1 MGFGDSIT
9 ALLETY
15 SNCLSLLKAYKR
27 QDGGSILGADEQRV
41 RLRKSLKS
49 DRASVERAYSTRLSE
64 KGSRLEK
71 GDARAVSALDRILK
85 KLKAAITSL
94 LRLSSQKQ
102 RSGLDYD
109 SLKSL
114 SNVSR
119 IEAIQ
124 AIDHLSRR
132 LGSTSS
138 RASVVSSS
146 SKPSAISSDPSRHRR
161 NGSFQSSASSKQH
174 KLIASSSKTTPTK
187 NEGRASKQGPIKE
200 ERPKRKSDVP
210 SNERE
215 PSSSP
220 RSSARSP
227 SRSRASPQQTPV
239 PNRISLIS
247 ISTDSTKLGEIP
259 MRRWHSRY
267 TSTDS
272 STDGYNIPPLYPL
285 KPYTVEVKEKRFWG
299 LFGRKGRG

>member
-27 QDGGSILGADEQRV
+27 QDGGSILGADDQRV

-49 DRASVERAYSTRLSE
+49 DRASVERAYTARLSE

-71 GDARAVSALDRILK
+71 GDARAVSALDRILH

-132 LGSTSS
+132 LGSAS

-146 SKPSAISSDPSRHRR
+146 SKPSTVPSDSSRHGRH
-161 NGSFQSSASSKQH
+161 GSSGSSASSKQH
-174 KLIASSSKTTPTK
+174 KVVASPSRKTPVK
-187 NEGRASKQGPIKE
+187 KE
-200 ERPKRKSDVP
+200 KPKEKPDRSGNVG
-210 SNERE
+210 E

-220 RSSARSP
+220 RSSARSHSGP
-227 SRSRASPQQTPV
+227 RASPQQTPV

-259 MRRWHSRY
+259 MRRWQSRY

-272 STDGYNIPPLYPL
+272 STDGYNVPPLYPL
-285 KPYTVEVKEKRFWG
+285 KPYTAEVKEKRFWG